1 LDGHVVNDFAPISPL
16 ATLPFVLFARKTM
29 PAKDL
34 NELIAWLKANP
45 NKASAGVASS
55 FIRLA
60 TAFFQR
66 ETGTQFTFVPY
77 RGSAPAMQDL
87 VAGQIDMLFDTPI
100 QLPLIRAGSI
110 KAFAAT
116 SDTRWAQVPDI
127 PTFVEMG
134 LPLSFSGAGW
144 YGFLAPKGTP
154 KEIIDR
160 LNAATVQALAD
171 PLVRSRLA
179 DLGMEIFPR
188 ERQTPEALGALQK
201 AQIEKW
207 WPLIKE
213 FGIKAE

>member
-127 PTFVEMG
+127 PTWRG
-134 LPLSFSGAGW
+134 
-144 YGFLAPKGTP
+144 
-154 KEIIDR
+154 
-160 LNAATVQALAD
+160 
-171 PLVRSRLA
+171 
-179 DLGMEIFPR
+179 
-188 ERQTPEALGALQK
+188 ERRPTA
-201 AQIEKW
+201 
-207 WPLIKE
+207 
-213 FGIKAE
+213 